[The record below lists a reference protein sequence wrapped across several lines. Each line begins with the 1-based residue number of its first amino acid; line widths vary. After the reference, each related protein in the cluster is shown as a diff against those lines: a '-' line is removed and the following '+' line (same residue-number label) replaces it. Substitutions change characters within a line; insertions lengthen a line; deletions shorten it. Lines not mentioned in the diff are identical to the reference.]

1 MMHAIPF
8 TLSGKNIIVTGASS
22 GIGRSC
28 SIVCA
33 MSGAN
38 LLLLGRDAN
47 RLSETLAEIEKADL
61 NVRGYTYSHSIDL
74 TVNLEDLN
82 PALDEF
88 VKKHGKFDGFIHS
101 AGVEKTMPLSGM
113 KDLDYMNILS
123 INVVAGFQLAKL
135 LSKRK
140 NSNDKSSF
148 VFISSITGLVGRK
161 GIVGYSAS
169 KGALI
174 SGIRSIALELADRG
188 IRANCISPGT
198 ILTPL
203 MVKYLESLT
212 PEEKTKRLDDYPL
225 GLGVPEDI
233 AYAAIFLLSDASRWI
248 TGQNIVIDGGYT
260 AR

>member
-1 MMHAIPF
+1 MNSNPF
-8 TLSGKNIIVTGASS
+8 SLSGKNILVTGASS
-22 GIGRSC
+22 GIGRAC
-28 SIVCA
+28 SIECA
-33 MSGAN
+33 KSGAN
-38 LLLLGRDAN
+38 LFLLGRDVG
-47 RLSETLAEIEKADL
+47 RLRETLAEIENADFKG
-61 NVRGYTYSHSIDL
+61 RGFAYSHSIDL

-88 VKKHGKFDGFIHS
+88 VKRHGKFDGFIHS

-135 LSKRK
+135 VSKRK
-140 NSNDKSSF
+140 NSNDKASF

-174 SGIRSIALELADRG
+174 SGIRSMALELADRG

-203 MVKYLESLT
+203 MIKYLDTLT
-212 PEEKTKRLDDYPL
+212 PDEKTKRLDGYPL
-225 GLGVPEDI
+225 GLGVPDDI
-233 AYAAIFLLSDASRWI
+233 AYAANYLLSDASRWV
-248 TGQNIVIDGGYT
+248 TGQNFVIDGGYT
-260 AR
+260 AK